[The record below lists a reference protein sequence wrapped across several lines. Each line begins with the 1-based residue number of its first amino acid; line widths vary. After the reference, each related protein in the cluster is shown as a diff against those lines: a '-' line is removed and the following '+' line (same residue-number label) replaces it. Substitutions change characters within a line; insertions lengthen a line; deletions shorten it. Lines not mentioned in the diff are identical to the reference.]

1 MRGDKKVAKVE
12 TILIDS
18 SKPTQ
23 SEIEE
28 YRHLISEMKHEIRW
42 MDEKYGENWDNVAKS
57 DYLRLTSLEEKL
69 DKLQAKYPNYN
80 FKNNQ
85 MKGNEKM
92 ENRDFEKF
100 LQNDYQKT
108 FECEVREV
116 STMADNNDVKVQN
129 VANYVVKQL
138 VERADLYGRCQAFS
152 PANGVLSIPREDE
165 SNSSDDFEFVGEN
178 ASLRVDKVHFNVVKA
193 EAKRLGVAVQVT
205 EQLIL
210 NSGIDMQSYVLDLLA
225 RKLAKALNKQM
236 VTGNH
241 ENGSFEGLANAKAVE
256 VKASALDSDVMLD
269 MVHAM
274 HPDHLDGAVF
284 VMNRKSYNAV
294 AKMKDLSGQYILKLE
309 RSVAP
314 EQTRYQAFGFPIL
327 INDCVADDEVYF
339 VNFREAYA
347 SLMPRSV
354 RVKKIDSDSTNALN
368 ATVLLMIDAYFDAV
382 VKNENAI
389 VRYKQ
394 QA

>member
-1 MRGDKKVAKVE
+1 M
-12 TILIDS
+12 
-18 SKPTQ
+18 PT
-23 SEIEE
+23 
-28 YRHLISEMKHEIRW
+28 
-42 MDEKYGENWDNVAKS
+42 VKS
-57 DYLRLTSLEEKL
+57 YVYEPDVNQLREEKRQM
-69 DKLQAKYPNYN
+69 LQDCVNHERSLTESENRRLAEINKILEN
-80 FKNNQ
+80 NNQ
-85 MKGNEKM
+85 MKGNQKM

-165 SNSSDDFEFVGEN
+165 ANTSDDFSFVGEN
-178 ASLRVDKVHFNVVKA
+178 ATLRVDKVHFNVVKA

-210 NSGIDMQSYVLDLLA
+210 SSGIDMQSYVLELLT

-236 VTGNH
+236 VVGNH

-256 VKASALDSDVMLD
+256 VKASALDADAMLD

-274 HPDHLDGAVF
+274 HPDHLDEAVF

-294 AKMKDLSGQYILKLE
+294 SKLKDASGQYVLKLE

-314 EQTRYQAFGFPIL
+314 EAPRYQAFGFPIL

-347 SLMPRSV
+347 SLMPRNI

-382 VKNENAI
+382 VKNEGAI